1 MKIDPTTLR
10 NLRRPA
16 LIFAVTALWFGA
28 FAPLGIDFHHDG
40 IMFKAAADV
49 ADGKALFRDTFS
61 QYGILIPF
69 VQALPLR
76 LFGSELL
83 FLKLETVLFYAL
95 AAVVLDR
102 LFRPYLSTVFQWL
115 LLALYWTLA
124 PFLGV
129 TMHPWS
135 SVPAMLTMLLAGLFF
150 RRYFDRNRSADLI
163 GAGVMAGLAF
173 GLRQPCGAVLL
184 AAGVIALGIKYV
196 AIRPPF
202 LNALRELGLYLAG
215 TGAVLAVYAIY
226 LTAAGAWQDY
236 YIQCIRFPLNFAGN
250 RSGGNDWGRIFDSFI
265 PLGSGFTVFPWVTFG
280 FFLYSLR
287 QLWHKKEGKYLNFA
301 TLAVIGLASYH
312 QYHPVP
318 CVRHLYWAAVP
329 MMGVY
334 VLALDEIWRTPVLRK
349 SVRAAAIAFLL
360 AGPVI
365 TAGIRLYTGYD
376 RLVTMPYRQR
386 VDLAGLRGM
395 LLTPSEARYT
405 VRFRAVLEA
414 LPEPLRGRGRLN
426 LTGDGLYAVL
436 LAPNG
441 VDPHRVFVNWGDQ
454 IYGDYSRV
462 MEEFVRRE
470 RPVILSK
477 QPVPYPG
484 YRPFAGFPAKD
495 PEYYLALPPF

>member
-1 MKIDPTTLR
+1 MKINPTTLYP
-10 NLRRPA
+10 LLRPA
-16 LIFAVTALWFGA
+16 LIFAATALWFGA

-40 IMFKAAADV
+40 IMFKAAADI

-61 QYGILIPF
+61 QYGMLIPF

-102 LFRPYLSTVFQWL
+102 LFRPYLSTAFQWL

-124 PFLGV
+124 PELGV

-150 RRYFDRNRSADLI
+150 CRYFDRNRAADLI

-184 AAGVIALGIKYV
+184 AAGVIALGIKYFV
-196 AIRPPF
+196 QRPP
-202 LNALRELGLYLAG
+202 LLSAIRELGIYLAG
-215 TGAVLAVYAIY
+215 TGAVLATYAIY
-226 LTAAGAWQDY
+226 LTAVGAWQDY
-236 YIQCIRFPLNFAGN
+236 YTQCIRFPLQFAGE
-250 RSGGNDWGRIFDSFI
+250 RSGGNDWGQIFDSFI
-265 PLGSGFTVFPWVTFG
+265 PLGSGFTVFPWVCFG
-280 FFLYSLR
+280 VFLYSIWRLWR
-287 QLWHKKEGKYLNFA
+287 QKESKYLNFA

-334 VLALDEIWRTPVLRK
+334 VIALNEIWRAPILRR
-349 SVRAAAIAFLL
+349 SVRVAAIVFLL
-360 AGPVI
+360 TGPGL

-376 RLVTMPYRQR
+376 RLVTMGYRQR
-386 VDLAGLRGM
+386 LDVEGLRGM
-395 LLTPSEARYT
+395 LLTPSEARY
-405 VRFRAVLEA
+405 VLRFRAVLEA
-414 LPEPLRGRGRLN
+414 IPEVLRGRGRLN

-436 LAPNG
+436 LAPD
-441 VDPHRVFVNWGDQ
+441 VVEPHRVFVNWGDLV
-454 IYGDYSRV
+454 YGDYSQV
-462 MEEFVRRE
+462 VGDFVRRE

-477 QPVPYPG
+477 KPVPYPG

-495 PEYYLALPPF
+495 PE